1 MAKARDKIETIRPY
15 LERALRDDDFRRDLK
30 DALHAARE
38 LYGPL
43 SKADGVAG
51 SARMLATDRKT
62 QEHLR
67 KALEDLLGAAETLQ
81 GKKRPGHAGR
91 KMLLV
96 AGLVAGALYNPWT
109 GSKTRDRLLDLVA
122 RHDDLQPVVPNRPGP
137 RDSDD
142 VDEG

>member
-1 MAKARDKIETIRPY
+1 MNRAKDRIETIRPY
-15 LERALRDDDFRRDLK
+15 LERALRDEDFRRDLR
-30 DALHAARE
+30 DALQAARE

-43 SKADGVAG
+43 SKANGIGG

-67 KALEDLLGAAETLQ
+67 RALEDLVGAADTLQ
-81 GKKRPGHAGR
+81 GKKPKGHAGR

-109 GSKTRDRLLDLVA
+109 GAKTRDKLLDLIA
-122 RHDDLQPVVPNRPGP
+122 REDDLRPAAPSWG
-137 RDSDD
+137 DD
-142 VDEG
+142 GDFVEDES